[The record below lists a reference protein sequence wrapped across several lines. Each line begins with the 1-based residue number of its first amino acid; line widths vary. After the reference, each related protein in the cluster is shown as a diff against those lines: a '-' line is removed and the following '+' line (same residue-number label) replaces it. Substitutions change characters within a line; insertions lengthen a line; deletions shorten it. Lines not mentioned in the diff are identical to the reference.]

1 MRTLVVDASVAVKW
15 VVEEEGSEAAASLA
29 GGDLAAPTLALA
41 ECTNVL
47 WAKVRRGELNGEEA
61 RQRLQA
67 LRASPL
73 ELFPLESLIER
84 ALELACELS
93 HPAYD
98 AFYLAL
104 AERLDRSLVTD
115 DRRLYRVTRGHPVF
129 EARVLLLEQFASRQ

>member
-1 MRTLVVDASVAVKW
+1 MRALVVDASVAVKW

-29 GGDLAAPTLALA
+29 GGDLAAPTLLLA
-41 ECTNVL
+41 ECANVL
-47 WAKVRRGELNGEEA
+47 WAKARRGELNREEA
-61 RQRLQA
+61 LQRLQA

-73 ELFPLESLIER
+73 ELFPLESLVER
-84 ALELACELS
+84 ALELAYELN

-115 DRRLYRVTRGHPVF
+115 DRRLHRVTRGHPAF
-129 EARVLLLEQFASRQ
+129 EARVLLLEQFTPRT